1 VLFPREAV
9 EDERSGGGRDAG
21 HGGEGSG
28 SSDFRHHH
36 DAKDQE
42 QEPRRS
48 QEDDQTKL
56 NRILWEE
63 EAILRNIPKRK
74 GRMSKAGASFLRLL
88 KDGSKK

>member
-28 SSDFRHHH
+28 SSDFRHH
-36 DAKDQE
+36 QE